1 MNQDFQYQQP
11 NEGQFQSFDAVPP
24 APESR
29 AHKGFSIA
37 SLVLGILSVC
47 TCCCC
52 CGIFFL
58 PLICGILAIVFAVI
72 SMKKAPDKK
81 MPGIAIAG
89 IILGAI
95 GILLSIL
102 LFAFSLVMFTS
113 EDFWI
118 EYEAA
123 LREELGD
130 EMYEEYFGDMLPS
143 AREPLA

>member
-11 NEGQFQSFDAVPP
+11 EGEQFQGFEAVPP

-29 AHKGFSIA
+29 AYKGFGIA

-72 SMKKAPDKK
+72 SMKKAPDRK
-81 MPGIAIAG
+81 MPGIAVAG
-89 IILGAI
+89 IVLGAV
-95 GILLSIL
+95 GILLSLL

-113 EDFWI
+113 EDFWV
-118 EYEAA
+118 EYEA
-123 LREELGD
+123 LMREELGD
-130 EMYEEYFGDMLPS
+130 AEFEAIFGDEFPFS
-143 AREPLA
+143 AIEPE